1 LAGTNVEMARTIPS
15 STVIHCKTMSNVLY
29 EVKDEKIENNE
40 NTKEQ
45 KTKRRLIM
53 VLADTFFSIKST
65 RDKLLPPFIIFFYL

>member
-1 LAGTNVEMARTIPS
+1 MAGTNVEMARTIPS

-65 RDKLLPPFIIFFYL
+65 RDMLLPPFIIFFYL